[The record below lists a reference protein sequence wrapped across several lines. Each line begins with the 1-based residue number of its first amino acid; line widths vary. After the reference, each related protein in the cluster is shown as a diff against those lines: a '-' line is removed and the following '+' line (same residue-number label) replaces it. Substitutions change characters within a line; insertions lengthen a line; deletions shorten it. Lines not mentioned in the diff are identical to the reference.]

1 MMTENTTKR
10 IKTNPLPNLAV
21 VEHST
26 PIVVFGN
33 IEKSKVATLGINPS
47 KNEFLNNENI
57 LLSDEKKRFET
68 LKSIGSANLST
79 LSDIQVK
86 NVYDACLSY
95 FKVNPYRKWF
105 DQLENHI
112 LVNFNVSYYSESACH
127 LDVVQWATDPIWRNL
142 DKKVKDELIR
152 NDIWFLETQLCEYDL
167 DVLLINGNSAFEIFK
182 KYFKPRQ
189 INQSTLYI
197 KHDNDKEETC
207 RVYEFELNLRE
218 KKIKVFAWSKNL
230 QSSIGLTKKM
240 KNKISNWLANNRPQ

>member
-1 MMTENTTKR
+1 MTENTSKR
-10 IKTNPLPNLAV
+10 IKTNPLPKLGI

-47 KNEFLNNENI
+47 KNEFLNKENV
-57 LLSDEKKRFET
+57 LLSDDKKRFET
-68 LKSIGSANLST
+68 LKSIGAQDLSN

-86 NVYDACLSY
+86 HIYDACISY

-112 LVNFNVSYYSESACH
+112 LVKFNVSYYLESACH

-142 DKKVKDELIR
+142 DKKIRETLIR
-152 NDIWFLETQLCEYDL
+152 NDMWFLETQLCEYGL
-167 DVLLINGNSAFEIFK
+167 EVLLINGNSAIEIFK
-182 KYFKPRQ
+182 KYFKPIQ
-189 INQSTLYI
+189 ISQSTLYI
-197 KHDNDKEETC
+197 KHNNDKEETC
-207 RVYEFELNLRE
+207 RVYQFELNLRD
-218 KKIKVFAWSKNL
+218 KKIKVYAWSKNL

-240 KNKISNWLANNRPQ
+240 KNEISNWLEQL